1 MLSIVY
7 WNGNLPEKANV
18 LIGLSLLIGTIFG
31 QLVMGVLG
39 DRFGR
44 RKIYGYELLILTV
57 ATILMSIVSEGALR
71 SSSKLAWIVAWRF
84 FMGVGIGGDYP
95 LSATI
100 VAE

>member
-7 WNGNLPEKANV
+7 WNGELPEKDNV
-18 LIGLSLLIGTIFG
+18 LIGLSLLVGTIFG
-31 QLVMGVLG
+31 QLFIGMLG

-44 RKIYGYELLILTV
+44 RRVYGYELLILTV
-57 ATILMSIVSEGALR
+57 ATILMSIVSKGALR
-71 SSSKLAWIVAWRF
+71 SSSKLVWIVAWRF
-84 FMGVGIGGDYP
+84 SMGVGIGGDYP